1 MATVLLAPDLL
12 SRGIDTQPLQT
23 LREQGVDLVVMAG
36 SVAPP
41 AGGSIADGGKDLD
54 AGQPGPLDTALLAEQ
69 LRRHASPVFFVSSE
83 WPAVQAAESLGG
95 RAILVLAGRTVDSV
109 VGEAEAETK
118 AIAVASDLAMAGR
131 YVGTELAELQRL
143 GPFRF
148 TQPLS
153 AVSGPS
159 RSPGLSRS
167 DLRRLF
173 ALVVLAGLTFALG
186 LAYLLQEAYE
196 TIAFPKALQWP
207 VRFLTLQ
214 WIPQTW
220 RGLMFMLIGMAVGFA
235 VTRLLGRLSRARQG

>member
-12 SRGIDTQPLQT
+12 SRGIDTQPLQF
-23 LREQGVDLVVMAG
+23 LREQGVAVVAMAG
-36 SVAPP
+36 SGAPP
-41 AGGSIADGGKDLD
+41 AGAPGADGGHAPD
-54 AGQPGPLDTALLAEQ
+54 AGQAGALDVALLAEQ

-95 RAILVLAGRTVDSV
+95 RAILVLDGRTVDGV
-109 VGEAEAETK
+109 MGEAEAETK
-118 AIAVASDLAMAGR
+118 AVAVASDLAMAGR
-131 YVGTELAELQRL
+131 YVGTELAELERL

-148 TQPLS
+148 TQPLA
-153 AVSGPS
+153 AVAGPS
-159 RSPGLSRS
+159 RSPGLSRG

-173 ALVVLAGLTFALG
+173 TLVVLAGLTFALG

-235 VTRLLGRLSRARQG
+235 VTRLIGRLNRARQA